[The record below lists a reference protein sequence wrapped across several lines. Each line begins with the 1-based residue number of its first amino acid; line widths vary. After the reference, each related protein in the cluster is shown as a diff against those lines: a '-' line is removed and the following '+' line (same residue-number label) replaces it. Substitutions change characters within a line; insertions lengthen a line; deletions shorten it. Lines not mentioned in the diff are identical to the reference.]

1 MTWIQLFLAIFA
13 EVIGTTA
20 LKYAEGFTRLWPSVV
35 VILSYTIAF
44 VLLSKVVQVLPIAV
58 TYAIWSGVG
67 IALVGIAG
75 WVVLGQKLNLAGIL
89 GIGLIIAGVLILNIF
104 STPASGAGS

>member
-1 MTWIQLFLAIFA
+1 MTWIQLFLAICA

-20 LKYAEGFTRLWPSVV
+20 LKYAEGFTKPWPSILVV
-35 VILSYTIAF
+35 VSYATAF
-44 VLLSKVVQVLPIAV
+44 FLLAKVVQVLPISV

-67 IALVGIAG
+67 IALVAIAG
-75 WVVLGQKLNLAGIL
+75 WLVLGQKLNLAGLL

-104 STPASGAGS
+104 SAPISKTGA